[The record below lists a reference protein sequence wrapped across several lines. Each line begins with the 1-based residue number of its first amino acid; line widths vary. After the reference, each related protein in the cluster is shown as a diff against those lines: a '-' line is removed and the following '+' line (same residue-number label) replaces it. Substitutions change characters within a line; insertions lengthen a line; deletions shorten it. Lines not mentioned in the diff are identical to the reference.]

1 MPYNLS
7 ENGEKQYVS
16 VTHTDEM
23 TSEELKLVQ
32 IELAARLMMRKWT
45 KVYIDLQNAV
55 FPPAFSLLSHFTLTE
70 SHKNILPPEV
80 KIATVVNPE
89 QKLHGDAVEKAG
101 QLSEVNIKSFY
112 SEEMA
117 MEWLD

>member
-7 ENGEKQYVS
+7 ENIEKQYVS
-16 VTHTDEM
+16 VTHTGEI
-23 TSEELKLVQ
+23 SAEELKLVQ
-32 IELAARLMMRKWT
+32 IELAARLMIRKWT
-45 KVYIDLQNAV
+45 KVYINLQHAV
-55 FPPAFSLLSHFTLTE
+55 FPSSFSLISHFTLTE

-80 KIATVVNPE
+80 RIATVMNQE

-101 QLSEVNIKSFY
+101 ELSKVNIKSFY
-112 SEEMA
+112 SKEMA